1 MSCSPGSPYNNVVY
15 SRQSLQLCR
24 SSTTSSLSSFFF
36 FSSFFLFFF
45 IFFFTCKRRLRRI
58 HHVEAPHRLNAPVF
72 NQCQLHKEEE
82 DDQKKK
88 NSRRKPSTVI
98 WSCSMDDGASWSQ
111 LKWSVALNRRW
122 SDVICTVNKGWS
134 EMISSCQQKKWLD
147 LQQIEKRWSDVMSN
161 R

>member
-24 SSTTSSLSSFFF
+24 SSTTSSLSSFF
-36 FSSFFLFFF
+36 LFFF
-45 IFFFTCKRRLRRI
+45 FFFFWPASGVWDGYTMSRHPTDWMRPCSI
-58 HHVEAPHRLNAPVF
+58 NVS
-72 NQCQLHKEEE
+72 CT
-82 DDQKKK
+82 KKK
-88 NSRRKPSTVI
+88 RMTPKKINSRRKPSTVI

-122 SDVICTVNKGWS
+122 SEVICTVNKGWS